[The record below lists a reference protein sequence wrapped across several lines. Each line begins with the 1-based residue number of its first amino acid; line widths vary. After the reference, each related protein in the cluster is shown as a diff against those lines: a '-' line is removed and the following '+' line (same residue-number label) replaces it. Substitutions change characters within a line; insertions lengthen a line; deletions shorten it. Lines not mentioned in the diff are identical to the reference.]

1 MILFPTKDA
10 VIVSKMSPDKICEA
24 LGAVTIPRKEY
35 RFWKKSSEFVGEV
48 NAAGFRVAHPEKEYP
63 QLHLP
68 ALPIVTGSI
77 GVKGRISIISIK
89 IRMRWNMLV
98 LYGIWHAI
106 AAGCML
112 KGIITLNAGGN
123 DSFFLYWA
131 GTMFFFGQ
139 WGFRSIFYLSSK
151 NTLEKMRELFGT

>member
-1 MILFPTKDA
+1 MILFPTKDV

-35 RFWKKSSEFVGEV
+35 RFWKKSPEFVGEV
-48 NAAGFRVAHPEKEYP
+48 NTAGFRVAHPEKEYP

-89 IRMRWNMLV
+89 IRMHWNMSV
-98 LYGIWHAI
+98 LYGIWHVFVV
-106 AAGCML
+106 GFMV
-112 KGIITLNAGGN
+112 KGMSALSVDSS

-131 GTMFFFGQ
+131 GIMFFFGQ
-139 WGFRSIFYLSSK
+139 WGFRSIFYLSAK
-151 NTLEKMRELFGT
+151 NTLEKMRELLGT